1 MGPWT
6 MSDAEGEQISAEF
19 ARHWWKQL
27 MANAVALVEDAALL
41 ASNQSPGR
49 AQSLVVLAMEEL
61 AKARWIYDAAQGEW
75 NGPLCLYG
83 QEHRLAGPILVPE
96 GLRTTRRPHAEKLQ
110 VAEQFASGLRG
121 FWDPDRRIEYYEL
134 PDLASFEA
142 TARRRN
148 LDKQAGFYVDRSG
161 KVITSP
167 LHVPADGVADAIR
180 RAAKVIQMHLIE
192 DHTRQQDAPDAGLI
206 DSAEDLHW
214 AVMPYSDPEL
224 YADFMGRTSGPD
236 GPGGPRR

>member
-1 MGPWT
+1 VSG
-6 MSDAEGEQISAEF
+6 AKEEEISAEF

-41 ASNQSPGR
+41 ASNQSAGR

-61 AKARWIYDAAQGEW
+61 AKARWLYEAAQWEW
-75 NGPLCLYG
+75 NGPLCLHG
-83 QEHRLAGPILVPE
+83 QEYRPAGPVWVPE

-121 FWDPDRRIEYYEL
+121 FWDPGHRIEYYEL

-142 TARRRN
+142 TARQRN
-148 LDKQAGFYVDRSG
+148 LDKQAGFYVDRSANL
-161 KVITSP
+161 ITSP
-167 LHVPADGVADAIR
+167 LHVPAEGGVETIK

-192 DHTRQQDAPDAGLI
+192 DHTRQQDAPDVGLI
-206 DSAEDLHW
+206 DSAEELHW

-224 YADFMGRTSGPD
+224 YADFMQRTSGQD
-236 GPGGPRR
+236 GPSARKR

>member
-1 MGPWT
+1 
-6 MSDAEGEQISAEF
+6 MSGAQEEEISAEF

-61 AKARWIYDAAQGEW
+61 AKARWIYEAAQRDW
-75 NGPLCLYG
+75 N
-83 QEHRLAGPILVPE
+83 
-96 GLRTTRRPHAEKLQ
+96 AEKLQ

-142 TARRRN
+142 TAWQRN
-148 LDKQAGFYVDRSG
+148 LDKQAGFYVDRSANL
-161 KVITSP
+161 VSSP
-167 LHVPADGVADAIR
+167 LHVSADGVADVIR

-224 YADFMGRTSGPD
+224 YADFMERASGTD
-236 GPGGPRR
+236 GPRSR